1 MHKLLIYLFVIFC
14 GASLTFSYAPFD
26 YWWLAPI
33 GMVGF
38 LGVLISQ
45 SRYSV
50 SWLTWWFAFAWFG
63 AGISWVHVSIA
74 DFGGLPLI
82 VSMAMMAALC
92 GYLALYPVIAVRI
105 ALKLGDKR
113 WFALYLPISWLL
125 AEWLRSWMLSGFPW
139 LSIGYSQLTSPLAGW
154 IPVIGETGTS
164 ALLIMI
170 CTGAAMAICKRRW
183 LTVPVIM
190 LVPFAAG
197 YVLNTIAWTKPTGE
211 VISTAMIQG
220 NIKQELRWV
229 PEQDAPTMQAYI
241 DETLPY
247 LGADLIVWPEA
258 AIPKLES
265 LAIDYIRSI
274 DEVAAEQGSALIT
287 GIVNYHF
294 ESEEVYNNLIAIG
307 KRNAEDTSGHYRYMH
322 NNRFAKHHLLPIG
335 EFVPFES
342 VLRELAP
349 IFDLPMSSFNRGDF
363 QQRNLVANGFNIAPA
378 ICFEIAFP
386 RQVLANVYSDTDVLL
401 TVSNDAWFGRSHGP
415 AQHMQIAQVR
425 AKELGLPLIRSTNN
439 GISGFVDH
447 RGKLVAQ
454 LPQFERTATQHDVV
468 LVGGITPYRYMG
480 DGAAWIIFILFAG
493 FARLLD
499 RPTSEQMQN

>member
-1 MHKLLIYLFVIFC
+1 M
-14 GASLTFSYAPFD
+14 
-26 YWWLAPI
+26 
-33 GMVGF
+33 
-38 LGVLISQ
+38 
-45 SRYSV
+45 
-50 SWLTWWFAFAWFG
+50 AWFG

-82 VSMAMMAALC
+82 ASIAMMVALC
-92 GYLALYPVIAVRI
+92 SYLAIYPVIALRI
-105 ALKLGDKR
+105 ALKLGDQR
-113 WFALYLPISWLL
+113 WLALYLPISWLL

-139 LSIGYSQLTSPLAGW
+139 LSLGYSQLTSPLSGW
-154 IPVIGETGTS
+154 LPVIGETGTS
-164 ALLIMI
+164 ALMVMV
-170 CTGAAMAICKRRW
+170 CTGAAIAIHRRRW
-183 LTVPVIM
+183 LSVATVLTVPFV
-190 LVPFAAG
+190 AG
-197 YVLNTIAWTKPTGE
+197 YVLNSITWTKPTGE
-211 VISTAMIQG
+211 TITTAMIQG

-241 DETLPY
+241 DESLPY
-247 LGADLIVWPEA
+247 LGVDLIVWPEA

-265 LAIDYIRSI
+265 LATDYIRSI
-274 DEVAAEQGSALIT
+274 DEITASQGSALIT
-287 GIVNYHF
+287 GIVNYHY
-294 ESEEVYNNLIAIG
+294 EGEEVYNNLIAIG
-307 KRNAEDTSGHYRYMH
+307 KREADDTTGHYRYMH

-342 VLRELAP
+342 VLREVAP

-363 QQRNLVANGFNIAPA
+363 QQRNLVANGIKVAPA

-447 RGKLVAQ
+447 RGNLTAQ
-454 LPQFERTATQHDVV
+454 LPQFERGALQHEVE
-468 LVGGITPYRYMG
+468 LVNGVTPYRYMG
-480 DGAAWIIFILFAG
+480 DGAAWLIFISFAG
-493 FARLLD
+493 IARLID
-499 RPTSEQMQN
+499 RRTSEQK